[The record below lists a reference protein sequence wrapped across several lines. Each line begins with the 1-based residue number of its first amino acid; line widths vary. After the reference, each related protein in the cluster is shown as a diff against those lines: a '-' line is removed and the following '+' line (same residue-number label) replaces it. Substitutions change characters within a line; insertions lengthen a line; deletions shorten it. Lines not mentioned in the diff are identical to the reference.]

1 MAEDNV
7 SNQQVA
13 VGILGMLGYR
23 ADVAANGK
31 EALESLRNVP
41 YDLVL
46 MDCQMPEMNGYEA
59 TARIRDPQSHVI
71 NPQIPI
77 IALTANAMKA
87 EREKCFAVGM
97 NDYIAKPI
105 DPKSL
110 AAILQ
115 KWLPR
120 GEASHSDETI
130 PAPRSETLRSNMEI
144 ETTDRRPRCHSIFD
158 EAALIDRLM
167 GDRDLAREIVTCFLE
182 ETPRQLAALAA
193 RLGAGDI
200 PAPNVWRTALK
211 ARLPP

>member
-31 EALESLRNVP
+31 EVLESLRNVP

-59 TARIRDPQSHVI
+59 TTHIRDPQSRVI

-77 IALTANAMKA
+77 IALTANAMNT

-97 NDYIAKPI
+97 NDYVAKPI
-105 DPKSL
+105 NPTSL
-110 AAILQ
+110 AATLQ

-120 GEASHSDETI
+120 EEEGHSDETI
-130 PAPRSETLRSNMEI
+130 P
-144 ETTDRRPRCHSIFD
+144 
-158 EAALIDRLM
+158 
-167 GDRDLAREIVTCFLE
+167 
-182 ETPRQLAALAA
+182 
-193 RLGAGDI
+193 
-200 PAPNVWRTALK
+200 
-211 ARLPP
+211 RLPGSPCCQLHCDQL

>member
-1 MAEDNV
+1 MHHQTVRQSQLYECLALAARNSRGCGLCRQDTLRVSGRKSSGRILVAEDNV

-59 TARIRDPQSHVI
+59 TALIRDPQSQVI

-105 DPKSL
+105 NPTSL
-110 AAILQ
+110 AATLQ

-120 GEASHSDETI
+120 GEEGHSDETI
-130 PAPRSETLRSNMEI
+130 PAPRSETC
-144 ETTDRRPRCHSIFD
+144 DQP
-158 EAALIDRLM
+158 
-167 GDRDLAREIVTCFLE
+167 
-182 ETPRQLAALAA
+182 
-193 RLGAGDI
+193 
-200 PAPNVWRTALK
+200 
-211 ARLPP
+211 